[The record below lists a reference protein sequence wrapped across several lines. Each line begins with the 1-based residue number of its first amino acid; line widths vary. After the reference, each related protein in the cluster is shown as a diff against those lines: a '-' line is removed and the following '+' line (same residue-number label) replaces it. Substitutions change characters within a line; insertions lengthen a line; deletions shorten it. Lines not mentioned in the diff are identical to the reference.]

1 MALCVVLL
9 VYQRIV
15 YTGIFEFVGAD
26 SVGACIVIFLSAV
39 LLFECSVWWQI
50 FELIFVGTLLFLVNI
65 WRRRRDC
72 YGYEL

>member
-1 MALCVVLL
+1 MILLSAIRVKECVIWLFALFYP

-39 LLFECSVWWQI
+39 LLFECSVW
-50 FELIFVGTLLFLVNI
+50 
-65 WRRRRDC
+65 RRVADF
-72 YGYEL
+72 

>member
-15 YTGIFEFVGAD
+15 YTDIFEFVGAD

-39 LLFECSVWWQI
+39 LLLNAAYGGVWQI
-50 FELIFVGTLLFLVNI
+50 FELIFAGTLLFLVNI

-72 YGYEL
+72 YGY

>member
-26 SVGACIVIFLSAV
+26 SMGACTVVFLPAV
-39 LLFECSVWWQI
+39 LLFECSVWWRVAD
-50 FELIFVGTLLFLVNI
+50 F
-65 WRRRRDC
+65 
-72 YGYEL
+72 

>member
-15 YTGIFEFVGAD
+15 YTDIFEFVGAD

-39 LLFECSVWWQI
+39 LLFECSVW
-50 FELIFVGTLLFLVNI
+50 
-65 WRRRRDC
+65 RRVADF
-72 YGYEL
+72 